1 MQVSKIRLIGEG
13 YDYEQ
18 HKQLLLCFAIIVC
31 MVVKIPT
38 ITIISEWY
46 MCIIWVK
53 AWNVMMDPNAV
64 NYQAYKD
71 VDLEGIL
78 QMESHHDHSALHD
91 IYY

>member
-53 AWNVMMDPNAV
+53 A
-64 NYQAYKD
+64 
-71 VDLEGIL
+71 
-78 QMESHHDHSALHD
+78 
-91 IYY
+91 